1 MTDMQLAGLRVRLAR
16 APARD
21 RRLDRF
27 AGYRPAGVL
36 VPLLLDEAGAHL
48 LFTVRSHE
56 LPHHPGQISFPGGGC
71 RPGEAPD
78 VAARREAYEEVGLDV
93 PETALVG
100 RLSELPSPA
109 RYLATPYVAALP
121 RPATLR
127 IDRREVAEAFT
138 VPLTDL
144 LAGEPETEV
153 RSLEGARR
161 TLYRYRWQERE
172 IWGFTGTVVRE
183 LLTLVREAGGAA

>member
-1 MTDMQLAGLRVRLAR
+1 MTDTQLAGLRARLAR
-16 APARD
+16 VPARD
-21 RRLDRF
+21 PRLERF

-36 VPLLLDEAGAHL
+36 VPVLLDEAGAHL

-71 RPGEAPD
+71 NPGEAPD
-78 VAARREAYEEVGLDV
+78 AAARREAYEEVGLDV
-93 PETALVG
+93 PEASLVG
-100 RLSELPSPA
+100 RLSDLPSPA
-109 RYLATPYVAALP
+109 RYLATPYVAVLG
-121 RPATLR
+121 RPSALR

-153 RSLEGARR
+153 RSLEGASR

-183 LLTLVREAGGAA
+183 LLNVVREAGDAA

>member
-1 MTDMQLAGLRVRLAR
+1 MTEGQLAGLRAQLAR
-16 APARD
+16 PPARD
-21 RRLDRF
+21 PLLERF

-36 VPLLLDEAGAHL
+36 VPMLLDEAGAHL

-71 RPGEAPD
+71 RPGETPD
-78 VAARREAYEEVGLDV
+78 AAARREAFEEVGLDV

-100 RLSELPSPA
+100 RLSALPSPA
-109 RYLATPYVAALP
+109 RYLATPYVAVLR
-121 RPATLR
+121 RPSALR

-138 VPLTDL
+138 VPLAEL
-144 LAGEPETEV
+144 LAGEPESEV

-161 TLYRYRWQERE
+161 TLYRYRWRGRE

-183 LLTLVREAGGAA
+183 LVSVVRAAEGAA

>member
-1 MTDMQLAGLRVRLAR
+1 VTERQVAGLRARLAR
-16 APARD
+16 PAVRD
-21 RRLDRF
+21 PRLDRF

-36 VPLLLDEAGAHL
+36 VPLLVDESGAHL

-78 VAARREAYEEVGLDV
+78 AAARREAYEEVGLDV
-93 PETALVG
+93 PAEALLG

-109 RYLATPYVAALP
+109 RYLATPYVAVLP
-121 RPATLR
+121 RPAALR

-138 VPLTDL
+138 VPVRDL
-144 LAGEPETEV
+144 LAGEPEREV
-153 RSLEGARR
+153 RTLEGATR
-161 TLYRYRWQERE
+161 TLYRYRWRERE

-183 LLTLVREAGGAA
+183 LLTIVREARGAA